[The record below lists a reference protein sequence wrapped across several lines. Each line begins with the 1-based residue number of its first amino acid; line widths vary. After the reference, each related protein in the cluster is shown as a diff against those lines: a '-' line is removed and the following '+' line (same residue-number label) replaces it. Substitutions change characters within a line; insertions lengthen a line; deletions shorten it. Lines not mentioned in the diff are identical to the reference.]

1 MSKQKCKT
9 PVQAFIMSQLRALN
23 VQSHTVGNPVL
34 DWETDSSAALL
45 GMLDMCEARN
55 IELKAFIPELLE
67 TLSEAERK
75 AKKSW
80 APAAIRELIA
90 ANPDTVYN
98 LVVWDGGHQTKD
110 GQYRN
115 YGPELAVLADTGG
128 STQKNEVVQ
137 IGLMATEE
145 VVKI

>member
-1 MSKQKCKT
+1 MSKQKVKV
-9 PVQAFIMSQLRALN
+9 PVQAFIMSKLRALN
-23 VQSHTVGNPVL
+23 VQLHTVGNPVL

-45 GMLDMCEARN
+45 GMLDMCETRGV
-55 IELKAFIPELLE
+55 ELKAYIPELLE
-67 TLSEAERK
+67 TLPEDERK

-80 APAAIRELIA
+80 NPAAVRELIA

-98 LVVWDGGHQTKD
+98 LVVWDGGHKNKD
-110 GQYRN
+110 DQYRN
-115 YGPELAVLADTGG
+115 YGPEMAVLADTGG

-137 IGLMATEE
+137 IDLSAVNE